1 MFNFS
6 SFSIFQ
12 ATYFHDVG
20 VKTLSY
26 LDSLY
31 QWDNLQ
37 KSKFYKGLPQIIPT
51 LPRVNLYSILPYL
64 VKEFVNS
71 PMLPFVLPNAL
82 LIAEMSSQKEY
93 CDHILP
99 HLKPI
104 FKITSEF
111 IMNICWVYN
120 VFLCFDKAAV
130 FIYKRSRRKM

>member
-12 ATYFHDVG
+12 VTYFHDVG

-26 LDSLY
+26 LNSLY

-51 LPRVNLYSILPYL
+51 LPR
-64 VKEFVNS
+64 VNS

-130 FIYKRSRRKM
+130 FIYKRSRRRM